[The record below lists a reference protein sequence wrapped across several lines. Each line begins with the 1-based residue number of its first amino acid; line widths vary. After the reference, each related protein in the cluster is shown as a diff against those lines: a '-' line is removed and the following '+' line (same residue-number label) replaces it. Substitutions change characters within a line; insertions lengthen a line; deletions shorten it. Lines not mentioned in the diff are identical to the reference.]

1 VPYEQFEF
9 TRLQSVRSVMDE
21 HIMFNKEDL
30 LFKKTQ
36 DKEKEGKKE
45 DKFIWSYVLRP
56 VRRNN
61 SFK

>member
-1 VPYEQFEF
+1 
-9 TRLQSVRSVMDE
+9 MDE

-61 SFK
+61 SFKWNVKSVKRILIN

>member
-1 VPYEQFEF
+1 
-9 TRLQSVRSVMDE
+9 MDE
-21 HIMFNKEDL
+21 HIMFNKEEL
-30 LFKKTQ
+30 LFNQKQ
-36 DKEKEGKKE
+36 GSEKEGKKE